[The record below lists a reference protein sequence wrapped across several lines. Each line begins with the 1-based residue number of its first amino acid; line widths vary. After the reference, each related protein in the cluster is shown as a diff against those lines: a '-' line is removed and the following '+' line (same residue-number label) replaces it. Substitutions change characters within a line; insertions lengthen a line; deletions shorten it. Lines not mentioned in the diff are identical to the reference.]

1 MLVEKFKKVK
11 QPKSPYKDKIT
22 SFFCIIDD
30 ILKEI
35 KNLEDTRRKVSD
47 NEIITTTFITANNFL
62 EKSKFNRYSQNLENI
77 LYELFHIVAS
87 FYKEITCEMNYIIDS
102 IPVPICQN
110 RINRSKI
117 AKGKQYKRLHNKYAK
132 LFYVIDF
139 QLVTK

>member
-1 MLVEKFKKVK
+1 MKSSKKVK
-11 QPKSPYKDKIT
+11 QPQSPYKDKIT

-132 LFYVIDF
+132 LFYIIDF
-139 QLVTK
+139 QLIKK